1 MEIHSCDNYGSY
13 SVLCCSV
20 LCCDVVVDVVLC
32 VFVRGIIYNRAWF
45 YITRLYPTY
54 ARAGSIFYAWW
65 GYMQRGLFA
74 GPGVFV
80 TGLATHTQRAC
91 AKQKVAT
98 YASTNGNFFAD
109 QSPLVRYKQMHVF
122 L

>member
-1 MEIHSCDNYGSY
+1 MSNTECRYIAAIITVAIVCFAAA
-13 SVLCCSV
+13 
-20 LCCDVVVDVVLC
+20 CCDVVVGVVLC

-45 YITRLYPTY
+45 YITRLYLTY

-91 AKQKVAT
+91 AKKKVAT
-98 YASTNGNFFAD
+98 YASTNGSFFCRSEPAC
-109 QSPLVRYKQMHVF
+109 SR
-122 L
+122 